1 MKKKRAPNTYII
13 IFCVIVLV
21 AILSWIVPGGSY
33 ELDEAGRAIAGTYH
47 LTESNPQGLWDIFMA
62 PVIGM
67 IGSDTMSGAIAISL
81 TIMLFGSFLEMMDET
96 NAIKLF
102 LKRLTEKNQKNM
114 YALITILVIAMGIFG
129 TVEGAYEEGFV
140 YLLMFIP
147 VILALGLDTMV
158 AVMIVVFGT
167 QGGCLAS
174 TINPFSVGI
183 ASDIAGIS
191 PGQGIV
197 MRVIMFIVF
206 MAVISWYICR
216 YAKKIKDNPEKSPQ
230 FFRREEDLKEFP
242 VSNETTELSKEQK
255 KILVVFALTFI
266 IMIIGLVPWTSLNS
280 NWTFFADMT
289 NFITGIPILGTI
301 LGKGMV
307 PLGDWYFNE
316 ISMLLIVMT
325 FIAGFIMHYNAE
337 KIINI
342 LIKGASGIVST
353 AFIVPLARGIQ
364 VVMDN
369 GLITPTILNLGES
382 TLSSLPPVVFILLS
396 LVFYLIL
403 ASLIPSST
411 GLAAATMSIMS
422 ALAGFANVP
431 PEIMI
436 NVYLVA
442 LGLAKMVMPTSIV
455 VMTCTQVAHISYGQ
469 WVKTNIKFIIGL
481 LVLSAI
487 FLVAGVLMA

>member
-206 MAVISWYICR
+206 MAVIAW
-216 YAKKIKDNPEKSPQ
+216 
-230 FFRREEDLKEFP
+230 
-242 VSNETTELSKEQK
+242 
-255 KILVVFALTFI
+255 
-266 IMIIGLVPWTSLNS
+266 
-280 NWTFFADMT
+280 
-289 NFITGIPILGTI
+289 
-301 LGKGMV
+301 
-307 PLGDWYFNE
+307 
-316 ISMLLIVMT
+316 
-325 FIAGFIMHYNAE
+325 
-337 KIINI
+337 
-342 LIKGASGIVST
+342 
-353 AFIVPLARGIQ
+353 
-364 VVMDN
+364 
-369 GLITPTILNLGES
+369 
-382 TLSSLPPVVFILLS
+382 
-396 LVFYLIL
+396 
-403 ASLIPSST
+403 
-411 GLAAATMSIMS
+411 
-422 ALAGFANVP
+422 
-431 PEIMI
+431 
-436 NVYLVA
+436 
-442 LGLAKMVMPTSIV
+442 
-455 VMTCTQVAHISYGQ
+455 
-469 WVKTNIKFIIGL
+469 
-481 LVLSAI
+481 
-487 FLVAGVLMA
+487 